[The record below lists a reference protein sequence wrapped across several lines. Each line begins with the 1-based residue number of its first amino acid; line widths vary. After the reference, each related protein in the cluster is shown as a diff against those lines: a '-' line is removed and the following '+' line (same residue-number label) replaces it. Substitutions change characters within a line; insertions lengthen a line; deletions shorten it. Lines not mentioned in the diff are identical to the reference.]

1 MGFFQRLGH
10 KVSRGVHRLGHKIHE
25 EAGVVHRVA
34 QKVGEV
40 AGKVGKVA
48 GMVNKVSRG
57 ALPFVAEI
65 PVVGEL
71 DAGIVAGSGAVAG
84 ASKIVKRGAK
94 AVDAGAMAVSKL
106 TR

>member
-10 KVSRGVHRLGHKIHE
+10 KVSRGVHRLGHKIH
-25 EAGVVHRVA
+25 
-34 QKVGEV
+34 EV